1 MDLYEALALRAGT
14 EHSFISIT
22 GGGGKT
28 TLMTGFAS
36 YLRGVGK
43 KVLMT
48 TTTKIRSPL
57 VQDYGADRI
66 FSDDSVLSSVPHE
79 PCAVLYAVE
88 DGSTGK
94 WQCPPLENLDVLKC
108 VYDVVLCEAD
118 GGRGLPLKVH
128 TQRDPVVPP
137 FCTYTVSVMGLWGI
151 GCSARDV
158 AFGEEAD
165 VPVDLAYLQRYLH
178 DAEGLLKG
186 SITGRRALVFNGAE
200 ESLAEYGLVRNLDYP
215 SDVFA
220 CTACVREGVLYEQLH

>member
-1 MDLYEALALRAGT
+1 MDLFEALALRAGT
-14 EHSFISIT
+14 DHSFISIT

-28 TLMTGFAS
+28 TLMIGFAS
-36 YLRGVGK
+36 YLRSTGM

-48 TTTKIRSPL
+48 TTTKIRSPH

-66 FSDDSVLSSVPHE
+66 FSDDSVLSFIPKDSCV
-79 PCAVLYAVE
+79 VLYAVE
-88 DGSTGK
+88 DICTGQ
-94 WQCPPLENLDVLKC
+94 WRCPPLGNLEVLKGI
-108 VYDVVLCEAD
+108 YDVVLCEAD

-151 GCSARDV
+151 GRIARDV
-158 AFGEEAD
+158 AFGDETDA
-165 VPVDLAYLQRYLH
+165 PVDGPYLERYLH
-178 DAEGLLKG
+178 DPEGLMKG
-186 SITGRRALVFNGAE
+186 SLPGRRALVFNGAE
-200 ESLAEYGLVRNLDYP
+200 EAGAEYDLVRNLDYP